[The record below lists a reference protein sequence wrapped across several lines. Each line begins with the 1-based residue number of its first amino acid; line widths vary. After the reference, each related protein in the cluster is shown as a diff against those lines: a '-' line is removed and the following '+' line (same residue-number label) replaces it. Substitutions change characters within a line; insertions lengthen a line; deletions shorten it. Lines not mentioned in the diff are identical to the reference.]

1 MEDTICAIATSPG
14 IGAISIV
21 RISGQDA
28 IKIANKI
35 FKEKDLTK
43 EASHSILYGHIYDNE
58 ELIDEVLLS
67 IMLSPRTYTKEDI
80 VEINCHGGINTT
92 MKIVELLIKNGC
104 RLATP
109 GEFTKRAFLNGRINL
124 LQAESVNDL
133 IMAENDAK
141 RVLALNNIG
150 GKLTQKIKNI
160 REKMGDIIANI
171 EVNIDYPEYEDEL
184 VVTNNL
190 LEKQLTIFKKEL
202 QEIVNDANNGKIINE
217 GIKVA
222 IIGRPNVGK
231 SSILNFLLDEEKAI
245 VTDIP
250 GTTRDIVEGSISL
263 NGVKLTFLDT
273 AGIHDT
279 SDVVEKIGVEKSKEV
294 AQKADLVIF
303 CLNNNED
310 VTNEELKIL
319 DELKKQEVIVF
330 INKSDL
336 ITKLDYKK
344 LNTSYVVGN
353 TKELNGLD
361 NLKKE
366 IQNRFN
372 LNNIVNNNMSYL
384 TNIRQITLIN
394 KAMDSL
400 NSAYDAYLNKLEV
413 DIIEI
418 DLKDAWN
425 YLGELIGES
434 YSDEL
439 VDNIFSKFC
448 LGK

>member
-43 EASHSILYGHIYDNE
+43 EANHSILYGHIYDNE

-319 DELKKQEVIVF
+319 DELKNQEVIVF